1 MDPTVEWKVSFAST
15 ASFAPPDPE
24 RPTVGQS
31 GLNPLFDKGRS
42 GTASRKTS
50 KWPLASSLLDTR
62 RQTELQPSRSDGE
75 ESPENAREVDPF
87 RPSSSGAQ
95 GATHGARKGSAAST
109 STTSTTALTQQSW
122 TDNIVHTFRRL
133 SRSLTTLSSHSNLQT
148 NSELQRAPSK
158 LRTSGLVSITDD
170 VFVAVNNLVE
180 KYQTILVCE
189 EWKASAKNYFKHTFT
204 HMMRSFATLEL
215 LEVNIGSA
223 SECRHLNAVVG
234 VKQQVSS
241 DSRVSQPFSRGGGA
255 SPARCLWAQ
264 LSTSGLREIR

>member
-1 MDPTVEWKVSFAST
+1 MPSANYKLARGKTVERVEPVREEPGSPVTTSKARDFWKQAVVKTHKNPESYGSDRGMVSDSRPSKVSFAST

-158 LRTSGLVSITDD
+158 LRTSDW
-170 VFVAVNNLVE
+170 F
-180 KYQTILVCE
+180 
-189 EWKASAKNYFKHTFT
+189 
-204 HMMRSFATLEL
+204 
-215 LEVNIGSA
+215 
-223 SECRHLNAVVG
+223 
-234 VKQQVSS
+234 SS
-241 DSRVSQPFSRGGGA
+241 DLP
-255 SPARCLWAQ
+255 C
-264 LSTSGLREIR
+264 STKV